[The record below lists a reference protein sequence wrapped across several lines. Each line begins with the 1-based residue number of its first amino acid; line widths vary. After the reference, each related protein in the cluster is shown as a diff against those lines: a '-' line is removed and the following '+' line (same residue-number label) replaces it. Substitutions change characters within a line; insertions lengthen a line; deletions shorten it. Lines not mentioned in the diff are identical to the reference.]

1 MHFFV
6 IIRSPKVFGQPLPSS
21 IYQTLEAWRI
31 DRANLNADVNQR
43 WASKHLSYDSFRLVP
58 WTLQCIVLLILLNV
72 PIWLHFFCVTYPLP
86 NPHPILDTSSP
97 TYRTSNREGNFN
109 AATNQRQIYQSNNF
123 YTLPGA
129 HYMNI
134 SYQCGKII
142 FYCTLFYV
150 TNPQPYPPTSFPTSF
165 ALIIIPDNPPKSQT
179 RCYMTTR
186 VSILMAGSTTGCLTG
201 TAFLMS
207 LF

>member
-1 MHFFV
+1 MCLFDCISFALPTL
-6 IIRSPKVFGQPLPSS
+6 SPTPFPSS
-21 IYQTLEAWRI
+21 TQ
-31 DRANLNADVNQR
+31 V
-43 WASKHLSYDSFRLVP
+43 HLHTGLRTVKA
-58 WTLQCIVLLILLNV
+58 
-72 PIWLHFFCVTYPLP
+72 
-86 NPHPILDTSSP
+86 TSM
-97 TYRTSNREGNFN
+97 
-109 AATNQRQIYQSNNF
+109 QRQTKGKYINLITSTHF
-123 YTLPGA
+123 LVHIIWTYTL
-129 HYMNI
+129 
-134 SYQCGKII
+134 CGKII

-150 TNPQPYPPTSFPTSF
+150 TNPQPYPPKSFPTSF